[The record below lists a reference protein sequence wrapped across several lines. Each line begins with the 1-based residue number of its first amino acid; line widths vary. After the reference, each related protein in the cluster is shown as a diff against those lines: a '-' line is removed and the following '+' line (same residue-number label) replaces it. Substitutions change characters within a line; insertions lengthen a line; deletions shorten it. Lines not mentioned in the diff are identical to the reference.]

1 MELTEE
7 IKEKLRKELLE
18 RIEHTRTKHSCFC
31 DGIIISCNDVK
42 EINIVENVWKKN
54 EDLKN
59 YSLEQKLCILETLA
73 LRITI
78 KETGVFIEG
87 FDDIIGYIRRG
98 REVIPFSELL
108 KKCSK

>member
-7 IKEKLRKELLE
+7 IKEKLRKEILE
-18 RIEHTRTKHSCFC
+18 RIKNTRAKCSCFC

-42 EINIVENVWKKN
+42 EINIIEDVWKKSGN
-54 EDLKN
+54 LKSC
-59 YSLEQKLCILETLA
+59 SLEQELCILKTLA

-87 FDDIIGYIRRG
+87 FDSR
-98 REVIPFSELL
+98 SHAH
-108 KKCSK
+108 S